1 MRWNDA
7 AKRLSISLAPRS
19 QMLPPATRPIR
30 ARIAGTKEEKAIE
43 FAGKAIEVRFQ

>member
-19 QMLPPATRPIR
+19 QMLPPMTRPIR
-30 ARIAGTKEEKAIE
+30 VRVAGTKEEKAVE
-43 FAGKAIEVRFQ
+43 FPGKAIEVRFQ